1 MSCRGRTRGSPWSTF
16 PNPANPSF
24 VSLLQ
29 LNPTLFASFPFD
41 MDFSDNYAFVPSFN
55 DDTLHVMTSRT
66 QPRSRSSRPSRVLA
80 LPIFSMAAGVK
91 VLGNFAFITAVIDD
105 SLTVVDISNPLAPTF
120 AGHVSGA
127 GTPNFMGGARHLHLS
142 LGRAYVVS
150 ANDAALTVVDI
161 SDPVTPSVVAVQ
173 GAGAPNF
180 LEIPLDVFISG
191 NHAYVASFGDSSVPR
206 GDNSLSIFDVGVA
219 TPADLVA
226 AVETL
231 VAGRP
236 PQQGSRYGVD
246 QETGT
251 WARPSFR
258 QPGNRPGRYGRT
270 PAGGGTSIDRRGEL
284 NHCLNPPTAVVVN
297 LSGR

>member
-1 MSCRGRTRGSPWSTF
+1 
-16 PNPANPSF
+16 
-24 VSLLQ
+24 
-29 LNPTLFASFPFD
+29 
-41 MDFSDNYAFVPSFN
+41 
-55 DDTLHVMTSRT
+55 
-66 QPRSRSSRPSRVLA
+66 
-80 LPIFSMAAGVK
+80 MAAGVK

-219 TPADLVA
+219 TLADLVA

-231 VAGRP
+231 VAAGLLNKGQGTALIKKLERGLVRP
-236 PQQGSRYGVD
+236 FVNQVTDLVATGVL
-246 QETGT
+246 
-251 WARPSFR
+251 P
-258 QPGNRPGRYGRT
+258 
-270 PAGGGTSIDRRGEL
+270 PAEGQALIDAANSII
-284 NHCLNPPTAVVVN
+284 A
-297 LSGR
+297 